1 MMLLNITD
9 CSKSFML
16 SPEEAIDLEIKLNSS
31 RYNVPWRD
39 IGDVLYEFGLRS
51 NKAVTNLA
59 VSTEQFQFLELLRAQ
74 TDVAACRAL

>member
-16 SPEEAIDLEIKLNSS
+16 SPEEAIDLEIKLISS

-39 IGDVLYEFGLRS
+39 IGDVLYEFGLR
-51 NKAVTNLA
+51 LI
-59 VSTEQFQFLELLRAQ
+59 
-74 TDVAACRAL
+74 

>member
-9 CSKSFML
+9 CTNSFML
-16 SPEEAIDLEIKLNSS
+16 SPEEAVDLEIKLNSS

-51 NKAVTNLA
+51 HKAVNNLA
-59 VSTEQFQFLELLRAQ
+59 VSAEQFQFLELLRRQ
-74 TDVAACRAL
+74 VDLAACRAL